1 MPGVARG
8 ARVPHDGRVLSNSY
22 SYALGPVLAF
32 AGLGILILLLRWA
45 FSRGHSVVAA
55 PPKRGKA
62 QDYGLLIPIAQ
73 PGTYVEGEIVRRRL
87 EDAGIR
93 ATLAQTLEGPRIM
106 VWPADADAA
115 RECLSR
121 RPGSA

>member
-1 MPGVARG
+1 MALI
-8 ARVPHDGRVLSNSY
+8 ARVPEHGDVTGNSY
-22 SYALGPVLAF
+22 SYAIGPVLAF

-55 PPKRGKA
+55 PPKRGTA
-62 QDYGLLIPIAQ
+62 EEYGLLIPVAH
-73 PGTYVEGEIVRRRL
+73 PGSYVEGEIVRRQL
-87 EDAGIR
+87 EEAGIR
-93 ATLAQTLEGPRIM
+93 ATLAQTLEGPRVM

-115 RECLSR
+115 RTCLSR

>member
-1 MPGVARG
+1 MARG

-93 ATLAQTLEGPRIM
+93 ATLAQTLEGARVM